1 MAHDKLPSFYWR
13 YSVILLWLFIVMLK
27 FRKIYQPAGIAFPVG
42 KKTQLPYISQNFYKV
57 VNKNAVKTE
66 FQSLYSI
73 FFFFSPVICLLY
85 FILDILCCSRFVHNP
100 ELSCRWS
107 YSLPDFIHL
116 GSPMELNSPMKIVW
130 VLIKIAVGAP
140 K

>member
-73 FFFFSPVICLLY
+73 FFFSLQLSAFYISSWTFYVAAGLY
-85 FILDILCCSRFVHNP
+85 TILN
-100 ELSCRWS
+100 
-107 YSLPDFIHL
+107 
-116 GSPMELNSPMKIVW
+116 
-130 VLIKIAVGAP
+130 
-140 K
+140 

>member
-13 YSVILLWLFIVMLK
+13 YSVILLWLFRVMLK

-73 FFFFSPVICLLY
+73 FFFLSSYLP
-85 FILDILCCSRFVHNP
+85 FIF
-100 ELSCRWS
+100 
-107 YSLPDFIHL
+107 HL
-116 GSPMELNSPMKIVW
+116 GHFMLQQVCTQS
-130 VLIKIAVGAP
+130 
-140 K
+140 